1 MTLALIELVVTTLSL
16 FQNDKNDDFCLKPPP
31 PSFSDDVILFTIF
44 WDGVPNICK
53 MGGGVGQSPFFSQ
66 YSERLMYF
74 HENIDG
80 TVFSYLII
88 FGCFIILKDSG
99 LHLKE

>member
-1 MTLALIELVVTTLSL
+1 MQNGGRGWSVT
-16 FQNDKNDDFCLKPPP
+16 
-31 PSFSDDVILFTIF
+31 
-44 WDGVPNICK
+44 
-53 MGGGVGQSPFFSQ
+53 FFSQ

>member
-1 MTLALIELVVTTLSL
+1 
-16 FQNDKNDDFCLKPPP
+16 
-31 PSFSDDVILFTIF
+31 
-44 WDGVPNICK
+44 

>member
-1 MTLALIELVVTTLSL
+1 MALIELVVTTLLL

-31 PSFSDDVILFTIF
+31 PHLVTMSFFLPCFGTASLTYAKR
-44 WDGVPNICK
+44 GE
-53 MGGGVGQSPFFSQ
+53 GLGQSLFFSQ
-66 YSERLMYF
+66 CSERLMYF

-99 LHLKE
+99 LYLKE